1 MWFNRPDVQH
11 RWTYVVICL
20 ASVVEFIV
28 ALRGTHVTAEIAG
41 LAVTAGGAGLAWW
54 HPGTGLAAAAAGT
67 VLSATLGGNPV
78 GLWTITVFALF
89 SIVLRW
95 GHAVR
100 STTLAGLALYVAAAI
115 GANYDFR
122 SLPAFTAVFT
132 AIAGGAVGAALRI
145 HQRYWWSLEQRA
157 KDAVATRES
166 EGTRRVV
173 EERLR
178 IARDLHDVV
187 GHEIA
192 VVNMHLG
199 VAEVNLPADAAQS
212 RTSVEAAR
220 SAVRS
225 VLTETQRI
233 LLVLRRE
240 SVEHDDA
247 GQPTP
252 QADRLPELIES
263 YRSIGLRVTA
273 ELGELPAQLD
283 PAVGVTAFRIMQEAL
298 TNAHRYGDGSV
309 SVTVKVSDERVL
321 IDVVNPRRQLGVEQS
336 QGGGHGLLGVRE
348 RVASAGGMLTVS
360 DDDPGE
366 FGLHVA
372 LAIDGSDLYDRR
384 LHRR

>member
-1 MWFNRPDVQH
+1 
-11 RWTYVVICL
+11 
-20 ASVVEFIV
+20 
-28 ALRGTHVTAEIAG
+28 
-41 LAVTAGGAGLAWW
+41 
-54 HPGTGLAAAAAGT
+54 
-67 VLSATLGGNPV
+67 
-78 GLWTITVFALF
+78 LWTITVFALF